1 MYRLL
6 QCSEERAAFD
16 MASSITQ
23 IPAESGA
30 FCVRALAIVWICF
43 LIQAVF
49 YCLEQPIWE
58 GLDEWAHFAYIQN
71 LSEQGRIPAPGD
83 DTAMEVSQSLRYLPL
98 PYQPGGRTRS
108 ELSHDQY
115 WRLPTGERA
124 AREAALLQMPV
135 RERVDIGGAG
145 LYEAQQ
151 APLYYVLMVPVYR
164 AFSNAKLAGCLLAIR
179 FASVLI
185 ASLAIPLIYATA
197 KELFGSHRIALLLTC
212 VAASLPGLLMDVSRA
227 GNESLAVVL
236 GTAMTLILISAIRR
250 GGESQTL
257 VGFGHRSWLR
267 PADQGVF
274 PGFPAAHSRSRSYAD
289 VAAWRME
296 KASLGATLSLLVAI
310 VISAAWYARMERL
323 TGSLSGEK
331 NAAAI
336 SSASLAQKFTAATHI
351 NWLRIVYDQIF
362 SQLWLGGWSFLRV
375 RPWMYTVFEL
385 LAALCVAGLVRY
397 TVRRVKHRHITR
409 MSVTLAMLLLMLILF
424 EPGLFYQALA
434 VFMIDNEA
442 FGPGWYFYVLL
453 APELLLLTAGAW
465 ALFGRRG
472 GGWLAA
478 TATFFAL
485 ALNLYTM
492 HLLLL
497 PYYTGLIA
505 HSVDGSFH
513 AAHIGILAAE
523 FRLSNIV
530 RTPFVRTQV
539 ISPAIFAACWVSY
552 VLGAVCP
559 VAIAVETSYFFGKP
573 RHK

>member
-1 MYRLL
+1 
-6 QCSEERAAFD
+6 
-16 MASSITQ
+16 
-23 IPAESGA
+23 
-30 FCVRALAIVWICF
+30 
-43 LIQAVF
+43 
-49 YCLEQPIWE
+49 
-58 GLDEWAHFAYIQN
+58 
-71 LSEQGRIPAPGD
+71 PAPGD

-135 RERVDIGGAG
+135 RARVDIGGAG

-164 AFSNAKLAGCLLAIR
+164 AFSNAKLAGRLLAIR

-185 ASLAIPLIYATA
+185 ASLAIPLIYATT

-250 GGESQTL
+250 GGSL
-257 VGFGHRSWLR
+257 KHWLALGIALGLGLLTKAYFLAFLPLI
-267 PADQGVF
+267 PALALMLMWRRG
-274 PGFPAAHSRSRSYAD
+274 
-289 VAAWRME
+289 AWKRQ
-296 KASLGATLSLLVAI
+296 AVGATLSLLVAI

-336 SSASLAQKFTAATHI
+336 ANASFAQKFTAATHI
-351 NWLRIVYDQIF
+351 NWLRIVYDQIY

-397 TVRRVKHRHITR
+397 TVRRVKHPHITR

-505 HSVDGSFH
+505 HSADGSFH
-513 AAHIGILAAE
+513 AAHIGILASE
-523 FRLSNIV
+523 FQLSNIA

-539 ISPAIFAACWVSY
+539 ISPAIFAVCWVSY

-559 VAIAVETSYFFGKP
+559 AAIAFANSYFFGKP